1 MENIKNSYYKI
12 FNKSLSKMTI
22 SRILRC
28 RLNIRFM
35 KTIVKNPKL
44 EKKEYIFMKHLFI
57 KCISKSINNGLK
69 FIFLDESGFKLENNN
84 YFAWRKKNED
94 LTGGATKG
102 LKIKLNLI
110 LAINDSKIIHYYLTY
125 DPINQANFPIFLEE
139 MKNKIEP
146 IESKNYIIILDNAR
160 FHPPKKT
167 INFVED
173 NKMKV

>member
-1 MENIKNSYYKI
+1 
-12 FNKSLSKMTI
+12 
-22 SRILRC
+22 
-28 RLNIRFM
+28 
-35 KTIVKNPKL
+35 
-44 EKKEYIFMKHLFI
+44 MKHLFI

-84 YFAWRKKNED
+84 Y
-94 LTGGATKG
+94 
-102 LKIKLNLI
+102 
-110 LAINDSKIIHYYLTY
+110 YV
-125 DPINQANFPIFLEE
+125 PINQANFLIFLEE

-160 FHPPKKT
+160 FHLSQKI